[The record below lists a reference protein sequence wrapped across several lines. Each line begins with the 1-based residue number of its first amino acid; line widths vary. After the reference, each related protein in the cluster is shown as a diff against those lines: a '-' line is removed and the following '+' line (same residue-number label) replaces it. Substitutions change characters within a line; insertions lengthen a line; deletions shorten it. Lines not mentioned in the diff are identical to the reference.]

1 MAKSI
6 SQVYSPRKRAM
17 NVLWKLVG
25 KTCLHGHSHKFWMSF
40 CLLFSLLFS
49 LADYTYFFST
59 LLLTTLTGVQYWINA
74 KSYFF
79 FTEAMKLLIS
89 ESFEATVA
97 KTSWFALDYFEKHY
111 NNGSMRNWWH
121 WLIEKTKHCFHWIC
135 VELNPS
141 KRSKHWS
148 WISV

>member
-1 MAKSI
+1 MSSWSLTQILEVLLSI
-6 SQVYSPRKRAM
+6 VFLTFQPGR
-17 NVLWKLVG
+17 
-25 KTCLHGHSHKFWMSF
+25 LH
-40 CLLFSLLFS
+40 LLFSPLLPFTPHNS
-49 LADYTYFFST
+49 HWSSVLDKCQI
-59 LLLTTLTGVQYWINA
+59 LI
-74 KSYFF
+74 F
-79 FTEAMKLLIS
+79 FTEAVKLLIS

-111 NNGSMRNWWH
+111 NNGSIRNWWH